1 MAGARNSQSSTG
13 HSIPDDETIIDLFP
27 ILTRTGSTPYR
38 GTKRGQSSAGGEG
51 QGPRVGLD
59 RVKRTLNNPHRA
71 GEQPMQFRWGSLR
84 LAFGHTNYPHQSA
97 VFVPL
102 LLIAIAVCL
111 ADCSAAR
118 VTQPSPVGPDTFTL
132 SSRTFHGRTDTA
144 RDAAVSAAN
153 QHCTRL
159 SKKLLLLRSSTNTNF
174 RANETVTNSDA
185 DEAVVDVTF
194 RCLAAGDSE
203 LRKPSGS
210 PQQ

>member
-1 MAGARNSQSSTG
+1 MPLLYFLLSPAERRDCPFQRLQSAPCDAA
-13 HSIPDDETIIDLFP
+13 HHQAEHRFRHPP
-27 ILTRTGSTPYR
+27 RRYTPYR

-51 QGPRVGLD
+51 QGP
-59 RVKRTLNNPHRA
+59 
-71 GEQPMQFRWGSLR
+71 EF
-84 LAFGHTNYPHQSA
+84 
-97 VFVPL
+97 
-102 LLIAIAVCL
+102 AIAVCL

>member
-1 MAGARNSQSSTG
+1 
-13 HSIPDDETIIDLFP
+13 
-27 ILTRTGSTPYR
+27 
-38 GTKRGQSSAGGEG
+38 
-51 QGPRVGLD
+51 
-59 RVKRTLNNPHRA
+59 
-71 GEQPMQFRWGSLR
+71 MQFRLGWLR

-118 VTQPSPVGPDTFTL
+118 VTQPSPVGPDTYTL

>member
-1 MAGARNSQSSTG
+1 
-13 HSIPDDETIIDLFP
+13 
-27 ILTRTGSTPYR
+27 
-38 GTKRGQSSAGGEG
+38 
-51 QGPRVGLD
+51 
-59 RVKRTLNNPHRA
+59 
-71 GEQPMQFRWGSLR
+71 MQFRWGSSR
-84 LAFGHTNYPHQSA
+84 LAFGDTNYPHQSA

-118 VTQPSPVGPDTFTL
+118 VTQPSPVGPDTYTL
-132 SSRTFHGRTDTA
+132 SSRTFQGRTDTA

-153 QHCTRL
+153 QHCIRL
-159 SKKLLLLRSSTNTNF
+159 SKKLLVLRSSTNTNF
-174 RANETVTNSDA
+174 RANETATNSDA

-210 PQQ
+210 SQQ